1 MKVHSV
7 IILLFIING
16 CKSLTDVSNQSNQSS
31 PSTQSNIE
39 IDGVKLTPE
48 LFINNQILFTS
59 LFFKLSMSKTVTLS
73 QIGLISLLTSNIFCS
88 FDMCPFKNERDDIIS
103 IMFSQIQVKSFN
115 ISGITFDIDEV
126 DKNHEYV
133 YGSIGDVKIR
143 IIKSGNYLFFACGI
157 NVIWDL
163 LLDQQKDLLD
173 LLKEID
179 KTDTNIVIY

>member
-1 MKVHSV
+1 MKFHSA
-7 IILLFIING
+7 ILLLFIING
-16 CKSLTDVSNQSNQSS
+16 CKSQNDV
-31 PSTQSNIE
+31 STQSNQLSQSDIE

-48 LFINNQILFTS
+48 LFISNQILFTS
-59 LFFKLSMSKTVTLS
+59 LFFKLSMNKTVTLS

-103 IMFSQIQVKSFN
+103 ILFNQIKANSFN
-115 ISGITFDIDEV
+115 VGGITFKIDEI
-126 DKNHEYV
+126 DKNQEYV

-157 NVIWDL
+157 NVNWDL
-163 LLDQQKDLLD
+163 LLDQQKDLLN

-179 KTDTNIVIY
+179 KTDTKVLIY